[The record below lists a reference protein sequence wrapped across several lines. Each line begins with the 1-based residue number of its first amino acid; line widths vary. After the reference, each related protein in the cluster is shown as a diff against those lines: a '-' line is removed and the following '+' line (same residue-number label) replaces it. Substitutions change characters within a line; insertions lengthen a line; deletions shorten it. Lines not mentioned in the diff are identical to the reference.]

1 MVLSEMQIAF
11 LLSATSKDP
20 NPASKNSDYGELNG
34 ENQGSS
40 IREVLENSGTSQDE
54 EDQEEAS
61 RIEVQYHLK
70 TGFPHHLTL

>member
-20 NPASKNSDYGELNG
+20 NPASKNSDDE
-34 ENQGSS
+34 ENQESS

-70 TGFPHHLTL
+70 TGFPHQLTL